1 MYANGAPTSLPSS
14 VGSIY
19 VLKSGFYI
27 LASTAGQ
34 DCFDR
39 RDYNCV
45 CECVCKCACC
55 CVCNILQCIVRGTSL
70 NVAYCACNT

>member
-45 CECVCKCACC
+45 CVCVCVSVLVV
-55 CVCNILQCIVRGTSL
+55 CVVYKVLLSRHR
-70 NVAYCACNT
+70 